1 MKEKMKKIYLK
12 KVNSTMIE
20 QLVNFEN
27 YKINALSQMVEFVN
41 KLSIDNKEET
51 IEEYKKTLQEEEQ
64 EIVLGGEF
72 NQYVL
77 KYDEF
82 DNTITFENELD
93 DTFSF
98 GVGIQNMDISDYYTY
113 VDIAVALNEH
123 IEVYF
128 KDEIIEDCGEYWE
141 IKTFLS

>member
-1 MKEKMKKIYLK
+1 MKKEMKKIHLK

-20 QLVNFEN
+20 SLVNYEN
-27 YKINALSQMVEFVN
+27 YKISALSHMIEFVN
-41 KLSIDNKEET
+41 NSSIPNKEET
-51 IEEYKKTLQEEEQ
+51 IEEYKQLLQIDEEDP

-72 NQYVL
+72 DQYVL
-77 KYDEF
+77 TYDKF
-82 DNTITFENELD
+82 DNTITFKNELD

-141 IKTFLS
+141 I